1 MRELADRLRAAH
13 AEATMTGWD
22 FSRLDGRLRADDPPW
37 DFEAD
42 CRTALGASRTA
53 ADLGTG
59 GGERL
64 LALLAALPPE
74 TAPAEP
80 GQQRRTVTATEG
92 WEPNLPVARAALAP
106 AGVEVLAYD
115 SEAGDRLPFPDASL
129 DLVMARHESFA
140 ATEVAR
146 CLRPGGMLLTQQV
159 DGTEAGELR
168 EWFGGAPLHP
178 EVRLPIMV
186 AELAAAGL
194 TVDRAEDWAGTME
207 FCDAE
212 ALVEYLGLVPWDVPG
227 FAVDDHLETL
237 ARFDAAPIQV
247 TQKRFRVTAH
257 RPPAYH
263 GA

>member
-1 MRELADRLRAAH
+1 MSELADRLRAAH

-22 FSRLDGRLRADDPPW
+22 FSRLDGRLRADAPPW

-115 SEAGDRLPFPDASL
+115 SEAG
-129 DLVMARHESFA
+129 
-140 ATEVAR
+140 
-146 CLRPGGMLLTQQV
+146 
-159 DGTEAGELR
+159 ELR

-178 EVRLPIMV
+178 EVRLPLMV

-237 ARFDAAPIQV
+237 ARLDAAPIQV

>member
-1 MRELADRLRAAH
+1 MSELADRLRAAH

-64 LALLAALPPE
+64 LALLAGLPPG

-92 WEPNLPVARAALAP
+92 WEPNLPVAGAALAP
-106 AGVEVLAYD
+106 AGIAVLPYD
-115 SEAGDRLPFPDASL
+115 S
-129 DLVMARHESFA
+129 
-140 ATEVAR
+140 
-146 CLRPGGMLLTQQV
+146 
-159 DGTEAGELR
+159 EAGELR

-207 FCDAE
+207 FRDAE

-247 TQKRFRVTAH
+247 TQKCFRVTAH

>member
-1 MRELADRLRAAH
+1 MRELAARLRAAH

-22 FSRLDGRLRADDPPW
+22 FSRLDGRLHADDPPW

-64 LALLAALPPE
+64 LALLAGLP
-74 TAPAEP
+74 TGRAPAEP
-80 GQQRRTVTATEG
+80 GQQRPTVTATEG
-92 WEPNLPVARAALAP
+92 WEPNLPVAGAALAP

-115 SEAGDRLPFPDASL
+115 S
-129 DLVMARHESFA
+129 
-140 ATEVAR
+140 
-146 CLRPGGMLLTQQV
+146 
-159 DGTEAGELR
+159 EAGELR

-207 FCDAE
+207 FRDAE

-237 ARFDAAPIQV
+237 ARLDAAPIRV

>member
-1 MRELADRLRAAH
+1 MRELAARLRAAH

-64 LALLAALPPE
+64 LALLAGLP
-74 TAPAEP
+74 TGRAPAEP
-80 GQQRRTVTATEG
+80 GQQRPTVTATEG
-92 WEPNLPVARAALAP
+92 WEPNLPVAGAALAP

-115 SEAGDRLPFPDASL
+115 S
-129 DLVMARHESFA
+129 
-140 ATEVAR
+140 
-146 CLRPGGMLLTQQV
+146 
-159 DGTEAGELR
+159 EAGELR

-207 FCDAE
+207 FRDAE

-237 ARFDAAPIQV
+237 VRLDAAPIQV

>member
-1 MRELADRLRAAH
+1 MSELADRLRAAH

-22 FSRLDGRLRADDPPW
+22 FSRLDGRLRADAPPW

-64 LALLAALPPE
+64 LALLAGLPPG

-106 AGVEVLAYD
+106 AGIAVLPYD
-115 SEAGDRLPFPDASL
+115 S
-129 DLVMARHESFA
+129 
-140 ATEVAR
+140 
-146 CLRPGGMLLTQQV
+146 
-159 DGTEAGELR
+159 EAGELR

-178 EVRLPIMV
+178 EVRLPLMV

-237 ARFDAAPIQV
+237 ARLDAAPIQV